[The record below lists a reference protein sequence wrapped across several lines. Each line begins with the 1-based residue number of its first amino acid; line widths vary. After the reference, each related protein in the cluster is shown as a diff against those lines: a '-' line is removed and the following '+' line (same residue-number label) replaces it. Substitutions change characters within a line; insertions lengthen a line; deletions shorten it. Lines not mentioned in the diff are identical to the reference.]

1 MNYSNIKAIVFDFW
15 GVFAEFKAP
24 VNKAIDLKGSVTD
37 YPEYYE
43 LINQHNLG
51 KISED
56 EFLQATS
63 KLFNV
68 ELTSRHR
75 YLLDADHL
83 NHELIELV
91 KKLKKKFKIGL
102 ITNTGKE
109 YMDEFLF
116 KPELDKLFDCLV
128 ISHAEGMKKPDPKIY
143 QLAVDRLKL
152 KPEEIL
158 YLDDHPDRISPAA
171 ALGMPVLLYEGE
183 KTNKIFRRTLKNID

>member
-1 MNYSNIKAIVFDFW
+1 MSYGNIKAIVFDFW
-15 GVFAEFKAP
+15 GIFAEFKAP

-68 ELTSRHR
+68 ELSSRHR
-75 YLLDADHL
+75 YLFDADHL
-83 NHELIELV
+83 NHELIKIIKEL
-91 KKLKKKFKIGL
+91 KTKYKIGL

-116 KPELDKLFDCLV
+116 KPGLDKLFDCLV
-128 ISHAEGMKKPDPKIY
+128 ISHSEALKKPDPKIY
-143 QLAVDRLKL
+143 MLAAQRLQL

-158 YLDDHPDRISPAA
+158 YLDDHPDRITPAA
-171 ALGMPVLLYEGE
+171 ALGMKVLLYEGE
-183 KTNKIFRRTLKNID
+183 KTNKILEELL